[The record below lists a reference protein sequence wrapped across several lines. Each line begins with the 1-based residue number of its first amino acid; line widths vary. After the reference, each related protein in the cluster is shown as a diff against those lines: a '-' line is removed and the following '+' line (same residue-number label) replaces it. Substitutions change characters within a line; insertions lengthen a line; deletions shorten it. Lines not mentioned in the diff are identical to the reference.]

1 MMFKEFAQYVAKNIS
16 SYLPGD
22 CAGAEICIQ
31 DIQKPGKMMT
41 ALSIRKAD
49 SNIAPAI
56 YLERFYKDF
65 CDGET
70 SIYDVMSEIARC
82 YEANSVAKAFPVDRV
97 INWDQAKKY
106 LVARLVNI
114 SNGVNNEYLSICPI
128 DKLTAD
134 IGVLYEIFIQELS
147 GNDGTAAVK
156 VSYDLMK
163 KWGIHQYNLSD
174 AARKNLPVLRPVEI
188 TTMEEQMASRGLPTI
203 PMKTP
208 ILIVSN
214 KRYSNGA
221 IAVLYDGIEEE
232 IRKRLGDF
240 ILLPSSI
247 HEMLAI
253 PMSGADPIALAEMIN
268 EVNQTAVRPE
278 EQLSSVPY
286 VLENGKLRAIK

>member
-56 YLERFYKDF
+56 YLERFYTDF

-70 SIYDVMSEIARC
+70 SIYDVMSEIAMC
-82 YEANSVAKAFPVDRV
+82 YEANSVAKAFPVDRI

-134 IGVLYEIFIQELS
+134 IGVLYEIFIPELS
-147 GNDGTAAVK
+147 GDDGMAAVK

-163 KWGIHQYNLSD
+163 KWGIHQYDLSD
-174 AARKNLPVLRPVEI
+174 VARKNLAVLRPLKI
-188 TTMEEQMASRGLPTI
+188 TSMEDVMKSSGLPMVPTET
-203 PMKTP
+203 PMV
-208 ILIVSN
+208 IVSN
-214 KRYSNGA
+214 ESCSNGA
-221 IAVLYDGIEEE
+221 IAVLYDGVEDEL
-232 IRKRLGDF
+232 RKRLGDF

-268 EVNQTAVRPE
+268 GVNQTTVLPE